1 MSEEL
6 VSAMYEA
13 VYEVKSRGEKVV
25 RAVKQCQI
33 CKKETHLYY
42 FERGKRPIC
51 SDCIIKRLE
60 RAYEAFKAKYGT
72 KCKNLEGV

>member
-1 MSEEL
+1 MTEDL

-13 VYEVKSRGEKVV
+13 VYEVKSRGERVV
-25 RAVKQCQI
+25 RAVRQCPI
-33 CKKETHLYY
+33 CKKETHVYY

-60 RAYEAFKAKYGT
+60 RAYEVFKEQYGY
-72 KCKNLEGV
+72 KCP